1 MLVYGSQ
8 FQRLRRGIGEK
19 SPRGYILT
27 ELENFEPAS
36 GMGRAPLFGEL
47 VVHYCEM
54 EVAVG
59 DVIRLENCVMTILDI
74 DGEEITVKLDLDD
87 EPFPV
92 IGSLTLSRPR

>member
-1 MLVYGSQ
+1 MAIFSQ
-8 FQRLRRGIGEK
+8 SWRI
-19 SPRGYILT
+19 SNP
-27 ELENFEPAS
+27 PAAWAE
-36 GMGRAPLFGEL
+36 APLFGEL

-92 IGSLTLSRPR
+92 IGSLKLSRPR